1 MQPAYSYNHTEWLLV
16 REGPSGEAQAKRDEK
31 ETARKAGERD
41 EKETARKAGDKEK
54 HRLAA
59 RDQGNNNM
67 KRKRSKADK
76 DAKQRAL
83 SIIQYRKQ
91 TEREIPLH
99 GWTEEDALKAL
110 VRYHGSTNVAMLLH
124 TDNERIKSNIRKFVR
139 VSPEVKATIRKTFR
153 KAKWRQAG
161 LIIRAQVVVS
171 GITVT
176 TLKKTCLLYTSPSPR
191 D

>member
-91 TEREIPLH
+91 TERDPAPWVC
-99 GWTEEDALKAL
+99 GDGTEEDALKAL
-110 VRYHGSTNVAMLLH
+110 VRYHGSPNVAMLLH
-124 TDNERIKSNIRKFVR
+124 TDNEIIKSWQVRCGNIDYFGKKQQGKPVT
-139 VSPEVKATIRKTFR
+139 KKQQG
-153 KAKWRQAG
+153 K
-161 LIIRAQVVVS
+161 
-171 GITVT
+171 TVT
-176 TLKKTCLLYTSPSPR
+176 RRRT